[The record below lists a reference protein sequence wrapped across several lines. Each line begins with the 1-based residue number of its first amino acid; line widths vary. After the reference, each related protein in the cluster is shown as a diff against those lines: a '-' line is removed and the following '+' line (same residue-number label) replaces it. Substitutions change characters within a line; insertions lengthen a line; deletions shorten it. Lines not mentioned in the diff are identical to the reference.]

1 MNTTIITNS
10 YLLKDWI
17 DNTIQ
22 EKRGLLHIK
31 TNTYEPKWHNN
42 HELCIANYER
52 MKQSRKRIIKQRDK
66 LKKTNNN
73 LYKYIQK
80 LEEYKT
86 LKNENTDLYQSLQSA
101 NAKIQKIQRQNNQ
114 YRREKEEYQR
124 KYNLLKTRLKQ
135 LDGI

>member
-1 MNTTIITNS
+1 MSTIVTNI

-17 DNTIQ
+17 DKALQ
-22 EKRGLLHIK
+22 EKHGVISVTK
-31 TNTYEPKWHNN
+31 NNYEPKWHNN

-73 LYKYIQK
+73 LHKQLQQ
-80 LEEYKT
+80 LEEYKK

-101 NAKIQKIQRQNNQ
+101 NATIQTLNIQNDYYRQ
-114 YRREKEEYQR
+114 EKEEYQR
-124 KYNLLKTRLKQ
+124 KYNLLKVQLKK
-135 LDGI
+135 LGDV